1 MLHIVTPCSRPFN
14 LLKILDTIPSE
25 AKWIICYDNKHGDL
39 PIKSHNNIEILNCI
53 DTGAY
58 GVKARNHVLDN
69 YSFNDND
76 SILFHDDDNIIHP
89 DLYAEIQPLLDNDF
103 SMICWGQLNP
113 DNSMRLY
120 PPRKRPR
127 MHRIDTA
134 SYLIKWGYNKNIRHV
149 EGLGHDCHY
158 AKDCYNKTK
167 TIRINKFLSYY
178 NYLRNT

>member
-1 MLHIVTPCSRPFN
+1 MLHIITPCSRPFN
-14 LLKILDTIPSE
+14 LLKILDTIPTK
-25 AKWIICYDNKHGDL
+25 ANWIICYDNKHGDL
-39 PIKSHNNIEILNCI
+39 PIQSHNNIEILNCV

-89 DLYAEIQPLLDNDF
+89 DLYTEIQPLLDNDY
-103 SMICWGQLNP
+103 SMICWGQLNS
-113 DNSMRLY
+113 DNSIRLY

-127 MHRIDTA
+127 IYWIDTA
-134 SYLIKWGYNKNIRHV
+134 SYLIKWRYNKNIRHI
-149 EGLGHDCHY
+149 EKYTSDGYY
-158 AKDCYNKTK
+158 AQACYDKTK